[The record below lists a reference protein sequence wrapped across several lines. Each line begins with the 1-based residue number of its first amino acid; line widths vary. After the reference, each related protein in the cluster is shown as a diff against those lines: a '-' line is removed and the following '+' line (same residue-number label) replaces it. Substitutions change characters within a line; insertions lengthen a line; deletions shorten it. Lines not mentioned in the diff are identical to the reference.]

1 MRVELVDAAQG
12 KPTRNLI
19 ASVPADEVTSQVI
32 EFEFLQL
39 LMDRKPAAVER
50 LFTPSIIEDLM
61 LN

>member
-12 KPTRNLI
+12 KPARNLI
-19 ASVPADEVTSQVI
+19 ASVHADEVTSQVI

-39 LMDRKPAAVER
+39 LMDGKPAAVER

-61 LN
+61 LK